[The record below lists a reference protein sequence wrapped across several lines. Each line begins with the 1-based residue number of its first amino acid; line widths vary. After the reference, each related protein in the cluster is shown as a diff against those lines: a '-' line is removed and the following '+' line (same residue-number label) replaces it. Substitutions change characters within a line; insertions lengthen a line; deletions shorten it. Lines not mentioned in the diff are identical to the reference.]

1 MTSEELI
8 QLMQEHGV
16 KVTANR
22 FVIAKELAEAGR
34 PLSLSELETSLE
46 TIDKSNIFRAL
57 QLFNSSGLVHSLE
70 DTGEGVRYELCH
82 SHDHSHDDDL
92 HVHFYCTGCH
102 KTFCLESVPVPEVAV
117 PEGFTPHSA
126 THLVRGLCPDCK
138 G

>member
-22 FVIAKELAEAGR
+22 LVIAKELAEAGR

-70 DTGEGVRYELCH
+70 DTG
-82 SHDHSHDDDL
+82 
-92 HVHFYCTGCH
+92 
-102 KTFCLESVPVPEVAV
+102 
-117 PEGFTPHSA
+117 
-126 THLVRGLCPDCK
+126 
-138 G
+138 

>member
-22 FVIAKELAEAGR
+22 LVIAKELAEAGR

-57 QLFNSSGLVHSLE
+57 QLFHTAGLVHSLE